1 MAVKLTDRV
10 QWLNYHHLHYFY
22 VIAKEGGIARAAEKL
37 NLGQPT
43 LSAQLRLLEESL
55 GQSLFE
61 REKQRLRLTEAGKIA
76 LEYAEEV
83 FSLGAEMID
92 AIQDR
97 RQNHRI
103 HVQIGAMDSV
113 PKHLVLDVFMAAN
126 KIGPCSVSI
135 LEGKGDELMR
145 ALAAHE
151 LDLVIANYAPSLG
164 SQRLH
169 SRKVGRQDVMIFG
182 ATKFKGLKSGFPESL
197 RNQPFIMPTFH
208 SRLRM
213 DLDHFFKVHAIQPD
227 IVAETQDTSIQKLL
241 GVNGFGL
248 VPVPA
253 IGAEELVREKKM
265 LSLGKLANVHEEY
278 WLVAGDRKIENPI
291 AAKLMR
297 SYVI

>member
-55 GQSLFE
+55 GQPLFE

-113 PKHLVLDVFMAAN
+113 PKHLVLDLFMAAN

-197 RNQPFIMPTFH
+197 ENQPFIMPTFH

-213 DLDHFFKVHAIQPD
+213 DLDHFFKVHGIQPD

-278 WLVAGDRKIENPI
+278 WLVAGDRKIENPV

>member
-55 GQSLFE
+55 GQPLFE

-113 PKHLVLDVFMAAN
+113 PKNLVLEVFMAAS

-151 LDLVIANYAPSLG
+151 LDLVISNFAPSVG

-169 SRKVGRQDVMIFG
+169 SRRVGREDVMVCG
-182 ATKFKGLKSGFPESL
+182 APKFKGLKSGFPESL
-197 RNQPFIMPTFH
+197 QDQPFIMPTFH

-213 DLDHFFKVHAIQPD
+213 DLDHFFKVHGIHPD

-248 VPVPA
+248 VPIPA

-265 LSLGKLANVHEEY
+265 LNLGRLTNVHEEY
-278 WLVAGDRKIENPI
+278 WLVAGDRKIENPV
-291 AAKLMR
+291 AARLMK
-297 SYVI
+297 SFVI